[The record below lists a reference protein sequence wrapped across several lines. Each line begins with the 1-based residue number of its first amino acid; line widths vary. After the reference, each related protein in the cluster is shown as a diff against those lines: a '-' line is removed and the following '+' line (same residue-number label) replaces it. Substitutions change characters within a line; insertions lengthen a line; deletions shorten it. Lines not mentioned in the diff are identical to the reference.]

1 MSWRLIH
8 LATGDVWAVPPLP
21 PAHLPHPCASCG
33 LSLPNCCA
41 SFTCACVGSLPG
53 VSPSGCS
60 SWGPLED
67 SAFAVGRGSDC
78 AVRLVSPTC
87 SRKHLFLR
95 VLPPSL
101 RDTLL
106 PTELF
111 DGKSSSEAG
120 DSRSAGVPVASEKH
134 IELLRFPSRRAG
146 RFFVRNASPNGT
158 LINGV
163 LFGTVLKEQQQRQQQ
178 QQHKLLMHHQDLE
191 IEQRQQQQ
199 QAAWLLHTGYAEV
212 FPGDLLEL
220 AGDPALSLLVSFS
233 PTSLCL
239 DRNPDVTPKLRV
251 EEESHVQHQEEA
263 GRGKLLKCVRACHK
277 AGLYLVAPRFHS
289 SCCCLLLSS
298 SSPAPSLPLLLCVL
312 CNKPLVQLS
321 AVIDILLKGGDSE
334 KSGSSRGVYLAAR
347 ISQAKAEHVCRLLKD
362 SAAQRLPS
370 DGGLLEGS
378 TNDFLLIKDAETD
391 WRFLVLHLAAASATG
406 DSGSECCVQGE
417 EYSHQPP
424 HECLVAAL
432 RRISPASSCVPA
444 SLCAYV
450 KDPTERIRGQL
461 FAGCLVA
468 EEALSLA
475 SHSKTTQLPV
485 QSDVAT
491 AATAVA
497 AALSPFLG
505 GPPWGPPL
513 CRACCIFLG
522 PGEDILDE
530 PRKKAL
536 LLVLQIVA
544 AALHQQQQN
553 LPPQQKVQFQQI
565 QSEHHQKDR
574 QRALLIGGVRLL
586 LARERQVAISVISGS
601 VFTPDALFASKDIQ
615 LQNLQQ
621 EVVAHLS
628 WQQLQYE
635 QPLQVLREE
644 ETQQPSGDFEAAS
657 CALSSAGGSR
667 PSTLGAEPSGLPQP
681 LAKGCAADPCFYPD
695 KSESFQTLSP
705 LKASAEERGTH
716 EASGGALGCVVSKV
730 DLRGQET
737 ERPRGTQRQKASA
750 VARFA
755 AICEAIELASQ
766 PQPDQQD
773 CPCLPALAVPAV
785 ASAAVAQKAS
795 KAAASGWL
803 RKQQQQQGDLSTCG
817 AESST
822 TKVLRCLRPV
832 CVLQTNLKGDRKR
845 FRKDTS
851 QLPAWRMAN
860 KAAPKAGAALPFD
873 SKGAAAGSFKS
884 ALRAA
889 SSSRTLDRPPERA
902 FTELHP
908 DAIEVTARENY
919 SGDSFCSGNPG
930 KSTDTVCAETM
941 STVCQQELQQ
951 YHDLLFS
958 RDGGDNADCF
968 QQSEQAAAVAAGE
981 ASFPNSRE
989 CLRGVD
995 PQLPQGKAGR
1005 SAPPA
1010 TLVSRAPGNRRS
1022 SYLPNFTPI
1031 TAVVVSYSSTR
1042 SQKNSRAGCLP
1053 QTVLELY

>member
-134 IELLRFPSRRAG
+134 IELL
-146 RFFVRNASPNGT
+146 
-158 LINGV
+158 
-163 LFGTVLKEQQQRQQQ
+163 
-178 QQHKLLMHHQDLE
+178 
-191 IEQRQQQQ
+191 
-199 QAAWLLHTGYAEV
+199 
-212 FPGDLLEL
+212 
-220 AGDPALSLLVSFS
+220 
-233 PTSLCL
+233 
-239 DRNPDVTPKLRV
+239 RNPDVTPKLRV

-461 FAGCLVA
+461 FAGCLALSLSTAAHRRLAQLFWGGGGFSLCLVGLHGTLDKVA

-766 PQPDQQD
+766 PVRSKDNTSDTRGATSAPVAPVLQPQHQVQQQKDDRVRQTPMFEVTPQQPDQQD

-958 RDGGDNADCF
+958 RDGGDNADWK
-968 QQSEQAAAVAAGE
+968 G
-981 ASFPNSRE
+981 RE
-989 CLRGVD
+989 
-995 PQLPQGKAGR
+995 
-1005 SAPPA
+1005 S
-1010 TLVSRAPGNRRS
+1010 T
-1022 SYLPNFTPI
+1022 
-1031 TAVVVSYSSTR
+1031 VV
-1042 SQKNSRAGCLP
+1042 
-1053 QTVLELY
+1053 